1 MNNNCVT
8 KLRSKLRIHRYF
20 NSHTSND
27 ITEGSFNCIGD
38 DNYAIIYRFTNE
50 QLCSNLI
57 ITITGNKEDESNDN
71 INEVQILYRATQLE
85 QRNISD
91 PLNAI
96 REFNAEHDDRVPLVL

>member
-71 INEVQILYRATQLE
+71 INEVQILYRAT
-85 QRNISD
+85 NAFYVSH
-91 PLNAI
+91 PLVYSPI
-96 REFNAEHDDRVPLVL
+96 MRVLSCFNA